1 MYKLHE
7 STSPPGKYGMNRLLI
22 TEDELKSKIYAEF
35 IRRKIEVLPIQN
47 GLQVDEI
54 RHNKCNWQINWD
66 RNVILPPEQDRESVD
81 DSIKNLQ
88 SQFNVS

>member
-1 MYKLHE
+1 
-7 STSPPGKYGMNRLLI
+7 MNRRLI

-35 IRRKIEVLPIQN
+35 IKRKIEVLPIQD
-47 GLQVDEI
+47 GLQVDVI
-54 RHNKCNWQINWD
+54 RHKKCNWHINWD
-66 RNVILPPEQDRESVD
+66 RNVILPPEQDREIVD